1 MRVRNLEGER
11 ERDVLVGVDE
21 LPVPPIRGRRRRFLI
36 RNAPPLTAP
45 ALDDG
50 YEDDVS
56 MPGERSTVT
65 DAESRGRACFPSSP
79 PGDAAPDRGH
89 DAAALQTM
97 APVGKPF
104 GIECRQNLF
113 PVARVA
119 VEPVSAYIQA
129 DDDDDDEDV
138 DDHGFFGPAATLPR
152 KFLQPAE
159 EEDDDEDEKR
169 GSSPSFVKMNPAAA
183 PPADRTLCD
192 GRSCVVRYTR
202 FHSFDSRPTK
212 KGEEDE
218 DEDECP

>member
-1 MRVRNLEGER
+1 MNDG
-11 ERDVLVGVDE
+11 
-21 LPVPPIRGRRRRFLI
+21 
-36 RNAPPLTAP
+36 
-45 ALDDG
+45 DD
-50 YEDDVS
+50 DDDDDS

-65 DAESRGRACFPSSP
+65 DAESRGRAP
-79 PGDAAPDRGH
+79 PCDAAPDRGH

-104 GIECRQNLF
+104 GIEWRQNLF

-129 DDDDDDEDV
+129 DDDDDEADV
-138 DDHGFFGPAATLPR
+138 DDDHGFFGPAATLPR

-159 EEDDDEDEKR
+159 EEEEEDDEDEKR
-169 GSSPSFVKMNPAAA
+169 GSSPSFVTMNPAAL

-212 KGEEDE
+212 NGEEDE

>member
-1 MRVRNLEGER
+1 MDAG
-11 ERDVLVGVDE
+11 
-21 LPVPPIRGRRRRFLI
+21 
-36 RNAPPLTAP
+36 
-45 ALDDG
+45 DD
-50 YEDDVS
+50 DDS

-79 PGDAAPDRGH
+79 PPGDAPPDRGH
-89 DAAALQTM
+89 DAAALQTT
-97 APVGKPF
+97 APTGKPF

-129 DDDDDDEDV
+129 DEDDDDDDDV

-159 EEDDDEDEKR
+159 EEEEDDDEDEKR
-169 GSSPSFVKMNPAAA
+169 GSSPSFVTMNPAAA

-202 FHSFDSRPTK
+202 FHSFDSRPDE
-212 KGEEDE
+212 KGRGGR
-218 DEDECP
+218 